1 MRMVCR
7 KIGEPSIILDPFTGS
22 GTTGIACVLE
32 GASFIGFE
40 ENDGYAE
47 IARARIAYFAAHG
60 EAALELAAVV
70 RTGDRQ
76 RKDREAAGQMDLL
89 GGWT

>member
-1 MRMVCR
+1 MRWLVRMVCR

-70 RTGDRQ
+70 RDRM
-76 RKDREAAGQMDLL
+76 RSARCHLAASGPC
-89 GGWT
+89 